1 MAEEKTKIIEREYVV
16 PLRKEFLKV
25 TKYRRAGRAAK
36 ALKQF
41 IAKHMKVEERDVEKV
56 KVDMYL
62 NNELWF
68 RGKKSPPT
76 KIKVKAKKE
85 EGIVYVTL
93 AEVPEKVK
101 FLKAR
106 HERAHKVAEKKP
118 EPKVEEANKV
128 EDKEREKVE
137 GKTAGVASEEKK
149 PEENKAEVEKE
160 KSIEEEKMK
169 ESKAEKKATKHVTH
183 VKTPEIQRKALN
195 RH

>member
-1 MAEEKTKIIEREYVV
+1 MADTNILEREYVV
-16 PLRKEFLKV
+16 PLRREWLKIPR
-25 TKYRRAGRAAK
+25 YRRAGRAAK

-68 RGKKSPPT
+68 RGRAKPPAR
-76 KIKVKAKKE
+76 IKVKARKE
-85 EGIVYVTL
+85 NGIVHVTL

-101 FLKAR
+101 FMKAR
-106 HERAHKVAEKKP
+106 HEKAHKVAEKKP
-118 EPKVEEANKV
+118 EPKVEETKKA
-128 EDKEREKVE
+128 
-137 GKTAGVASEEKK
+137 EEPK
-149 PEENKAEVEKE
+149 PEEKKAEVEKE
-160 KSIEEEKMK
+160 KSVEEEKIK
-169 ESKAEKKATKHVTH
+169 ESKMEQKATKHVTH